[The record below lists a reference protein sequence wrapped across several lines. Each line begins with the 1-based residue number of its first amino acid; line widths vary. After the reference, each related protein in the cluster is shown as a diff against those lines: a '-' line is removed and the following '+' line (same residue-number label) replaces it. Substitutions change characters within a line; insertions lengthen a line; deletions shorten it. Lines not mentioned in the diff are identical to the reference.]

1 MAGVHRPLNPLKGML
16 HRDML
21 SAVNICKTFRLYN
34 SPSDRLK
41 EILLGSKHHRDFH
54 ALRGISF
61 QIEPGEVLGIIGQ
74 NGAGKS
80 TILKILTGVL
90 IPSSG
95 TIHLQ
100 GRITGLLELGTGFNP
115 ELTGLRNIYLNGTLL
130 GMSNGEIQEKLE
142 LIAAFS
148 ELGDFLGQPLKTYS
162 SGMIMRLAFSIAI
175 HADPQAFVV
184 DEALSVGDAY
194 FQQKCMKKIR
204 EFKERG
210 GTIAFVSHDVNSV
223 KVLCDKAI
231 LLDQG
236 LVVDEGTPEKVVKT
250 YNFLL
255 ARKGMGEEIR
265 RCGNEEGSNGYG
277 NYKVEIVSVKML
289 DEHGNDTE
297 IFTSGAPCTI
307 EIGLKATDSVD
318 EVTVGILMRDR
329 FGQDIFG
336 TNTFNLTIP
345 IGLQEGEIIQ
355 VKYIMDELNLGCG
368 KYTLTVAAHRNRDH
382 IHECYEWVDAIK
394 SFEVVLNP
402 ACLFIGIARLKPRVQ
417 LERRFADSP
426 IPCCHPG
433 GVGEVGA

>member
-1 MAGVHRPLNPLKGML
+1 ML
-16 HRDML
+16 HRDMI

-41 EILLGSKHHRDFH
+41 EIFLGSKHHRDFC

-90 IPSSG
+90 IPNSG
-95 TIHLQ
+95 TIHVE
-100 GRITGLLELGTGFNP
+100 GRITGLLELGTGFNS
-115 ELTGLRNIYLNGTLL
+115 ELTGLRNIYLNGILL
-130 GMSNGEIQEKLE
+130 GMSQGEIQAKLDR
-142 LIAAFS
+142 ITSFS
-148 ELGDFLGQPLKTYS
+148 ELGDFLGQQLKTYS
-162 SGMIMRLAFSIAI
+162 TGMVMRLAFSIAI

-184 DEALSVGDAY
+184 DEAFSVGDAY

-210 GTIAFVSHDVNSV
+210 GMIAFVSHDLNAV

-231 LLDQG
+231 LLDHG

-255 ARKGMGEEIR
+255 ARKGMGEDLR
-265 RCGNEEGSNGYG
+265 CCGNEARSNGYG
-277 NYKVEIVSVKML
+277 SYKVEINSVRML
-289 DEHGNDTE
+289 DEHGSDTE
-297 IFTSGAPCTI
+297 IFTAGAPCTI
-307 EIGLKATDSVD
+307 EIGLKATDAVD
-318 EVTVGILMRDR
+318 GVTVGILMRDR

-336 TNTFNLTIP
+336 TNTFTLRIP
-345 IGLQEGEIIQ
+345 IELQEGEIIQ

-368 KYTLTVAAHRNRDH
+368 KYTLTVAAHRDLVH
-382 IHECYEWVDAIK
+382 INECYEWVDEIK
-394 SFEVVLNP
+394 SFEVVVDP

-426 IPCCHPG
+426 IPG
-433 GVGEVGA
+433 